1 MNLRNDFFQILRIIQ
16 KGEIKTQR
24 DIAQASGLSLGKIN
38 YCLNELK
45 KKGLIKLE
53 NFKNNKNKVGY
64 LYLLTPH
71 GLKTKM
77 KLTLSFM
84 KQKSKEFDELKK
96 ELSSDKNNL

>member
-77 KLTLSFM
+77 KLTLSIIA
-84 KQKSKEFDELKK
+84 
-96 ELSSDKNNL
+96 

>member
-71 GLKTKM
+71 GLKTK
-77 KLTLSFM
+77 KNLTLSFM

>member
-45 KKGLIKLE
+45 KKRF
-53 NFKNNKNKVGY
+53 N
-64 LYLLTPH
+64 
-71 GLKTKM
+71 
-77 KLTLSFM
+77 
-84 KQKSKEFDELKK
+84 
-96 ELSSDKNNL
+96 